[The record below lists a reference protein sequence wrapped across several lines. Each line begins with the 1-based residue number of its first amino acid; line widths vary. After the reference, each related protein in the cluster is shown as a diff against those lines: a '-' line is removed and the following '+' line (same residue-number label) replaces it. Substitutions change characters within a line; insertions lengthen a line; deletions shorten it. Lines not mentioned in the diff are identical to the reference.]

1 MKYGLQDI
9 ISPNIPG
16 NSSETG
22 PVLSTLAMTVSN
34 SFFRLLS
41 LLGYARLAILAPSGH
56 TKAEV
61 AFNTLQTWYNTSSGI
76 YDTTGWWNS
85 ANCLTAVGDLA
96 AIDATVLPEALGTF
110 LTTAV
115 QARKLIEF
123 LKSCVKQAPCSPVLQ
138 RSLRSTYK

>member
-1 MKYGLQDI
+1 MASR
-9 ISPNIPG
+9 ISYPQLLG
-16 NSSETG
+16 NSTEVG
-22 PVLSTLAMTVSN
+22 PILSTLAMTVSFF
-34 SFFRLLS
+34 FFRLLS
-41 LLGYARLAILAPSGH
+41 LLGYARLTISAPSGH

-96 AIDATVLPEALGTF
+96 AIDATVLPEAIVLF
-110 LTTAV
+110 LNTAV

-123 LKSCVKQAPCSPVLQ
+123 LKICSKQLPCSYVPQ
-138 RSLRSTYK
+138 KSLKFIDK